1 MQGNEEHAELHY
13 IIRDHDAARFEQRKE
28 TVLQIGEYL
37 NSRYGADT
45 VQVELK
51 DSYRNMKEIVEQHP
65 EVLRRAE
72 AAFRAC
78 GVEPVIK
85 PIRGGT
91 DGARLSYMGLPC
103 PNLST
108 GGYNFH
114 GRKELIPVQSMEK
127 MVDVLEQL
135 IIR

>member
-13 IIRDHDAARFEQRKE
+13 IIRDHDAIRFEQRKE
-28 TVLQIGEYL
+28 TALQIGEYL
-37 NSRYGADT
+37 NSRYGAGT

-135 IIR
+135 IVR